1 MERLRGV
8 SYDWRTDGRHDIGL
22 IAEEVGK
29 VMPEVV
35 QYEENGVDAI
45 SLDYAR
51 LIPLLIEGIKEQQLQ
66 AQEKDAQIEALE
78 SRIPY
83 ADTLNPLTRTFSP
96 GSGPLGLFRTFLVRG
111 GPTIP
116 SGTLSACDNTR

>member
-51 LIPLLIEGIKEQQLQ
+51 LIPILIEAIKEQQLQ
-66 AQEKDAQIEALE
+66 AQEKDAQIAALE
-78 SRIPY
+78 ERVAS
-83 ADTLNPLTRTFSP
+83 LETR
-96 GSGPLGLFRTFLVRG
+96 
-111 GPTIP
+111 
-116 SGTLSACDNTR
+116 